1 MDVKPATPTTN
12 WCAPNNLGLEAL
24 LVRLEH
30 QSLQADFRLQRER
43 ALSFVLEPYLD
54 LQSNIPLSPLPEEV
68 ALAQLYLYADYLP
81 NDGHSSLVEQ
91 IRDLV
96 TEHVPQEERVWLDPL
111 RHSYPDLLTIA
122 GLETDKEGG
131 ILHLRSLGNGAEFYV
146 RTRDKPFS
154 LKPGQVLLTRLI
166 RHADGPSL
174 PGAAVVMSE
183 MIGQAVFKFTDD
195 LRLEIEVGSGEFA
208 LAEWPEFAKRYGY
221 LMNWNLAKVR
231 RGALAVADARVEY
244 FNEKGQPYFYAI
256 ALYEH
261 NEFKFLAEGMKQV
274 TECEL
279 ERAMGEE
286 DSVKSLKDGMTW
298 IVTKSSQETSS
309 TNPQSP
315 VARLTL
321 TSTQLMVEANSA
333 ETLDALKHQL
343 ASTFGFSLH
352 FKGETLAPPT
362 HLPPQVDLLADTYG
376 APPVVVSKDEE
387 QKLLAEFLESIYLEW
402 AENPSPFLNG
412 ETPRHYCGKTG
423 DRAKVADLIDQM
435 EKNDLGLRRTG
446 IPGYDYNVLRAHVG
460 L

>member
-1 MDVKPATPTTN
+1 MPATPPTH
-12 WCAPNNLGLEAL
+12 WCAPNNTGLEAL
-24 LVRLEH
+24 LVRLEN
-30 QSLQADFRLQRER
+30 QSLQSDFRLQREI
-43 ALSFVLEPYLD
+43 ALGFVLEPYLD
-54 LQSNIPLSPLPEEV
+54 LHTAIPLSPFPEEV
-68 ALAQLYLYADYLP
+68 ALAQLYMYADYMP
-81 NDGHSSLVEQ
+81 NDGHPSLVEQ
-91 IRDLV
+91 VRDLV

-111 RHSYPDLLTIA
+111 RHSYTDLLTVT
-122 GLETDKEGG
+122 GLEVDKEGG
-131 ILHLRSLGNGAEFYV
+131 ILHLRSLCNGAEFYV
-146 RTRDKPFS
+146 GTRDKPFT

-183 MIGQAVFKFTDD
+183 TVGQAVFKFTND

-231 RGALAVADARVEY
+231 RGVLGVADARVEY

-274 TECEL
+274 TEGEL
-279 ERAMGEE
+279 ERPTEE
-286 DSVKSLKDGMTW
+286 EESDGSLKEGMTW
-298 IVTKSSQETSS
+298 IVTQHAQETSS
-309 TNPQSP
+309 TSPQAP

-321 TSTQLMVEANSA
+321 TATQLIVEANSA
-333 ETLDALKHQL
+333 ETFDALKHQL

-352 FKGETLAPPT
+352 FKGETIAPPT
-362 HLPPQVDLLADTYG
+362 HLPPQVDLLSDTYG

-402 AENPSPFLNG
+402 AEKPSPFLNG

-423 DRAKVADLIDQM
+423 DRAKVAALIDRM

-446 IPGYDYNVLRAHVG
+446 IPVYDYNVLRAHVG